1 MLDPQQL
8 EVEHPKEPDGYTLV
22 NRNGGRFEIQHSLD
36 REDSTVE
43 STSNV

>member
-22 NRNGGRFEIQHSLD
+22 NRAGGRFEIQLAGD
-36 REDSTVE
+36 RDTTDIA
-43 STSNV
+43 TSNV